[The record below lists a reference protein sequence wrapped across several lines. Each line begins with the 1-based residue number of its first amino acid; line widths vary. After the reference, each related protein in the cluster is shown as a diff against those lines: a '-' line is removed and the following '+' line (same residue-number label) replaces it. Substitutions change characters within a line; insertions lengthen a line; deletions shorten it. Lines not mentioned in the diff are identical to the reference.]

1 VTSDVKAV
9 ERGSE
14 TRKRFVFWICGA
26 LVLFAIAAEIF
37 GRRFE
42 PVRHWSG
49 MMARVMLLLTSIVW
63 VPLIVYSAFVAW
75 RAPARRGQQARRI
88 GYCFI
93 AVFTLYG
100 TFTCQQSVPAKFASE
115 LIERV
120 KAYKSV
126 HARCPFRLADMGI
139 EEETENGQSRGING
153 IAYWDGDVFYPGP
166 FPFSMNM
173 WKCDTGRWE
182 YSMD

>member
-1 VTSDVKAV
+1 
-9 ERGSE
+9 
-14 TRKRFVFWICGA
+14 
-26 LVLFAIAAEIF
+26 
-37 GRRFE
+37 
-42 PVRHWSG
+42 
-49 MMARVMLLLTSIVW
+49 
-63 VPLIVYSAFVAW
+63 LIVYSAFVAW

>member
-1 VTSDVKAV
+1 VTTDGEAV
-9 ERGSE
+9 ERGGG
-14 TRKRFVFWICGA
+14 TRRRFGFWICAA
-26 LVLFAIAAEIF
+26 LVLFAVASQII
-37 GRRFE
+37 GQRFE

-49 MMARVMLLLTSIVW
+49 MMAKATLLLTSLVW

-75 RAPARRGQQARRI
+75 RAPARRRQQARRI

-93 AVFTLYG
+93 AVLTLYAALVS
-100 TFTCQQSVPAKFASE
+100 QQSVPAKFASE

-120 KAYKSV
+120 KAYKTV
-126 HARCPFRLADMGI
+126 HARCPSRLADMGI

-153 IAYWDGDVFYPGP
+153 IAYWDGDAFYPGP

-173 WKCDTGRWE
+173 WKCETGRWE